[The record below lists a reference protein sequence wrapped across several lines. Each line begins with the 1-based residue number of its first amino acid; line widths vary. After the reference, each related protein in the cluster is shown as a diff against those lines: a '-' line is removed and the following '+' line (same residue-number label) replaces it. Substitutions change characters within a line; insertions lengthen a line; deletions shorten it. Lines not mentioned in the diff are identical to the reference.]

1 MDNINLEIL
10 TPEKTIFNEQVE
22 SVTVP
27 GTKGSFQVLK
37 DHAPL
42 MSTIDIGVV
51 AVKNK
56 NQTNYFTTGG
66 GTIEVKKNKIMILA
80 DSMEKVEDI
89 DVDRAQQAKER
100 AENRL
105 RNKKDA
111 DVDEVKAES
120 ALKRAINRINA
131 KEKYL

>member
-1 MDNINLEIL
+1 MDSISLEIL
-10 TPEKTIFNEQVE
+10 TPEKPIFNEKVE

-51 AVKNK
+51 ALKIK
-56 NQTNYFTTGG
+56 DQTSYFTTGG
-66 GTIEVKKNKIMILA
+66 GTIEVKKNKITILA

-100 AENRL
+100 AEERI
-105 RNKKDA
+105 RNKKDS
-111 DVDEVKAES
+111 DVDEAKAES
-120 ALKRAINRINA
+120 ALKRAINRLKLTGN
-131 KEKYL
+131 YH

>member
-1 MDNINLEIL
+1 MDSISLEIL
-10 TPEKTIFNEQVE
+10 TPEKPIFNEQVE

-51 AVKNK
+51 ALKIK
-56 NQTNYFTTGG
+56 DQTSYFTTGG
-66 GTIEVKKNKIMILA
+66 GTIEVKKNKITILA

-100 AENRL
+100 AEERI
-105 RNKKDA
+105 RNKKDS
-111 DVDEVKAES
+111 DVDEAKAES